1 MISFEHVLETTYLKV
16 LNFYESPQ
24 QGIEI
29 LATPCINASL
39 TNNNVKKIPPFIYHI
54 YLKDVML
61 IIGSIQVLR
70 VITSAQLSVHK
81 IVQAIKY

>member
-1 MISFEHVLETTYLKV
+1 M
-16 LNFYESPQ
+16 
-24 QGIEI
+24 GDEI
-29 LATPCINASL
+29 MTSKSDSWLLLSDINAGL